1 MKGPFFKEKLMKDML
16 QFGAVM
22 VIGFGL
28 FAAVPVL
35 GIVAGVGLGIWFLW
49 CAIMEDMNG

>member
-1 MKGPFFKEKLMKDML
+1 MKDML

-28 FAAVPVL
+28 FAAIPVL
-35 GIVAGVGLGIWFLW
+35 GFVAGVGLGIWFLW
-49 CAIMEDMNG
+49 CAIMENKQ